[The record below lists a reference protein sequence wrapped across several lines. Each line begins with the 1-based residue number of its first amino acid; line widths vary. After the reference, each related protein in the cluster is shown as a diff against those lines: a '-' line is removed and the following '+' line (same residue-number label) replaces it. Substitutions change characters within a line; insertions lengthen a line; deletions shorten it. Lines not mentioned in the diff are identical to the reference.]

1 MIYKPFLIPPLGVLS
16 YTLAVNESA
25 RYKKFATDVRDT
37 IAKEPFN
44 YVMKATES
52 VSLCLHIILSY
63 HSNLIMI
70 VNHTAEIQLPCSPP
84 PPQYHPSIQCFPSP
98 YPPRG
103 DCTIFAH
110 YYHLPRCLSLHR
122 TCTMQCTCTR
132 TVYRT
137 CWMRILLL
145 TRETVQVKITRF
157 IKNLISQKSLD
168 HNVAGLYTWVNQS
181 F

>member
-1 MIYKPFLIPPLGVLS
+1 MLS

-84 PPQYHPSIQCFPSP
+84 PSPIPPLHSMLPLPLPTAGRLYHFCSLLPSAQVSVFAQNLYDAVYMYAYGLQDMLNENPAADKRDGAGKD
-98 YPPRG
+98 YP
-103 DCTIFAH
+103 I
-110 YYHLPRCLSLHR
+110 Y
-122 TCTMQCTCTR
+122 
-132 TVYRT
+132 
-137 CWMRILLL
+137 
-145 TRETVQVKITRF
+145 
-157 IKNLISQKSLD
+157 
-168 HNVAGLYTWVNQS
+168 
-181 F
+181 